1 MSFLSDVADKMRL
14 DYFKELNHYR
24 EQERMR
30 KKRLINQAHLTID
43 EEEEKINIPVDFFD
57 SLRGLDESILK
68 LVNDKI
74 AQIKTIYQER
84 SRMNLRYQESL
95 IRKINYFNK
104 LSPNAYGIVN
114 LSLQE
119 ICDSLTVV
127 ETDCHRLWK
136 QLNNSYGGDFFL
148 APVERQ
154 YGKRFARDY
163 DALHSEVDKVKDEAK
178 YHINTIISQSEN
190 ELTSLRKIID
200 DRQQEIT

>member
-1 MSFLSDVADKMRL
+1 
-14 DYFKELNHYR
+14 
-24 EQERMR
+24 MR
-30 KKRLINQAHLTID
+30 KKRLILQPHLTVD
-43 EEEEKINIPVDFFD
+43 EEEEKISITVDFFD
-57 SLRGLDESILK
+57 SLNGLDESILN

-119 ICDSLTVV
+119 ICESLAVI

-136 QLNNSYGGDFFL
+136 YMNNAYGSDFFL

-154 YGKRFARDY
+154 YGRRFARDY

-178 YHINTIISQSEN
+178 YHIDTIINQSEN
-190 ELTSLRKIID
+190 ELTTLRKIID
-200 DRQQEIT
+200 DRQQEITQLHEKFYHDIEKSKVELMFTMETDF

>member
-1 MSFLSDVADKMRL
+1 
-14 DYFKELNHYR
+14 
-24 EQERMR
+24 MR
-30 KKRLINQAHLTID
+30 KKRLILQPHLTVD
-43 EEEEKINIPVDFFD
+43 EEEEKIAIPVDFFD
-57 SLRGLDESILK
+57 SLKGLDESILN

-95 IRKINYFNK
+95 LRKITYFNK

-114 LSLQE
+114 LTLQE
-119 ICDSLTVV
+119 IFESLAVI

-136 QLNNSYGGDFFL
+136 HFNDAYGADFFL

-154 YGKRFARDY
+154 YGRRFARDY

-178 YHINTIISQSEN
+178 YHIDTIINQSEN
-190 ELTSLRKIID
+190 ELTTLRKIID
-200 DRQQEIT
+200 